1 MSAPGPDGL
10 PVPPSGVS
18 RVPPRPRLCEQGPC
32 RHYHRLTIQVDAE
45 SPRAVK
51 TPVRLPLVSDMVT
64 EASDGGALYQAPR
77 TFHTEVQHYCYPDTG
92 IETTLGATPVV
103 ECNRWSPDPEADD
116 AAERARGIFLSS
128 RRGQRYLADLKAWE
142 DAREA
147 EATEAEEIER
157 ALADAEAERAGVK
170 EFSEPVAD
178 DDAPSLAPAVG
189 QWACPMCRHTFA
201 PGHDAIPRSPDATA
215 CLDCDPPEADRDR
228 VNAIMFELEE
238 LGAFQVIGTRGDSGD
253 VRSVFAPIWR
263 LVGDMK
269 MESCPRDAG
278 ATTIRSWIRHEL
290 IRRARAG
297 KLPKERKFRE

>member
-51 TPVRLPLVSDMVT
+51 TPVRLPVVSHMAT
-64 EASDGGALYQAPR
+64 EASDGGTLYQAPR

-92 IETTLGATPVV
+92 IETTLGSTPVV

-147 EATEAEEIER
+147 EAAEAEEIER
-157 ALADAEAERAGVK
+157 TLADAERERSVDVDVLVNNEMAELDM
-170 EFSEPVAD
+170 SEA
-178 DDAPSLAPAVG
+178 
-189 QWACPMCRHTFA
+189 F
-201 PGHDAIPRSPDATA
+201 
-215 CLDCDPPEADRDR
+215 R
-228 VNAIMFELEE
+228 VN
-238 LGAFQVIGTRGDSGD
+238 
-253 VRSVFAPIWR
+253 
-263 LVGDMK
+263 
-269 MESCPRDAG
+269 
-278 ATTIRSWIRHEL
+278 
-290 IRRARAG
+290 RAG
-297 KLPKERKFRE
+297 KNFVATVDLPEAIARVMQDRYWPASAYASSEARSLEVIRAAVRESLVWMAANGQLPMKKGSENE